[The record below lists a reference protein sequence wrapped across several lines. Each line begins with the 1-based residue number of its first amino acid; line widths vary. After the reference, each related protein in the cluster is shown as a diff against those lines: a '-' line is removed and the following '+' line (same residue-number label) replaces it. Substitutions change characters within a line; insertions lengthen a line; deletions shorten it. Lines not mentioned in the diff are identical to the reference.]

1 MLRHGDRRRHLA
13 EVKMV
18 SKTRVQ
24 KIEERIFEEL
34 STILLMEVSD
44 PRLSTVSVTK
54 VKVDRELAFANIYVS
69 SLEGSE
75 SADDIIEGLKHAGG
89 YLRRE
94 LAHRIEIKHTPRLR
108 FYWDP
113 SPEHVDRID
122 KLIASLHQD
131 EQPPEIEA
139 GEETPNG

>member
-1 MLRHGDRRRHLA
+1 
-13 EVKMV
+13 MV
-18 SKTRVQ
+18 SKTRIQ
-24 KIEERIFEEL
+24 KIEDRIFEEL

-44 PRLSTVSVTK
+44 PRLAAVSITK

-75 SADDIIEGLKHAGG
+75 SADEILEGMKHAGG

-94 LAHRIEIKHTPRLR
+94 LAHRIDIKYTPRLR

-113 SPEHVDRID
+113 SPEHAERIEQ
-122 KLIASLHQD
+122 LIASLHQD
-131 EQPPEIEA
+131 EQPSETEDGEA
-139 GEETPNG
+139 PQNG

>member
-1 MLRHGDRRRHLA
+1 
-13 EVKMV
+13 MV
-18 SKTRVQ
+18 SKTRIQ

-44 PRLSTVSVTK
+44 PRLASVSITK

-69 SLEGSE
+69 SLEGSQA
-75 SADDIIEGLKHAGG
+75 ADEIIAGLKHANG
-89 YLRRE
+89 YLRSE
-94 LAHRIEIKHTPRLR
+94 LAHRIEIRHTPRLR

-113 SPEHVDRID
+113 SPEHADRID

-131 EQPPEIEA
+131 EEQTEA
-139 GEETPNG
+139 DHIQ

>member
-1 MLRHGDRRRHLA
+1 
-13 EVKMV
+13 VV
-18 SKTRVQ
+18 SKTRIQ

-44 PRLSTVSVTK
+44 PRLETVSITK
-54 VKVDRELAFANIYVS
+54 VRVDRELAFANIYVS

-75 SADDIIEGLKHAGG
+75 SSDEILEGLRHAGG

-94 LAHRIEIKHTPRLR
+94 LAHRIDIRHTPRLR

-113 SPEHVDRID
+113 SPEHADRID
-122 KLIASLHQD
+122 QLIASLHQE
-131 EQPPEIEA
+131 EQPTES
-139 GEETPNG
+139 EEDQESPNG

>member
-1 MLRHGDRRRHLA
+1 
-13 EVKMV
+13 MV
-18 SKTRVQ
+18 SKTRLQ

-44 PRLSTVSVTK
+44 PRLGTVSITK

-75 SADDIIEGLKHAGG
+75 SADEVLEGLKHAGG
-89 YLRRE
+89 FLRRE
-94 LAHRIEIKHTPRLR
+94 LAQRIDIRHTPRLR

-113 SPEHVDRID
+113 SPEHADRID
-122 KLIASLHQD
+122 RLIASLHQE
-131 EQPPEIEA
+131 EQSTES
-139 GEETPNG
+139 EENQETSNG

>member
-1 MLRHGDRRRHLA
+1 
-13 EVKMV
+13 MV
-18 SKTRVQ
+18 SKTRIQ

-44 PRLSTVSVTK
+44 PRLEAVSITK

-75 SADDIIEGLKHAGG
+75 SSDEILEGLKHAGG
-89 YLRRE
+89 FLRRE
-94 LAHRIEIKHTPRLR
+94 LARRIDIRHTPRLR

-113 SPEHVDRID
+113 SPEHADRID
-122 KLIASLHQD
+122 RLIDSLHR
-131 EQPPEIEA
+131 EQQATES
-139 GEETPNG
+139 EEDQESQNG